1 VLLSFLFLWNPQM
14 KNSIFYCRLST
25 AGCCIAWVMAVLIL
39 AGVLPNAAF
48 GVPSSGELHT
58 FTQPDGTVIE
68 VRLKGDE
75 YFSWHETDLPPSMY
89 PHPELGCGC

>member
-1 VLLSFLFLWNPQM
+1 M

-39 AGVLPNAAF
+39 AGVLANAAF